1 MNHSGHREI
10 PQRATGKGQRVKA
23 APAVRVARHF
33 ALGALLLAALSLC
46 PLWLISGS
54 SSKGLAMPAQE
65 GKIRAPELTG
75 ARGWLNTDKPLTLS
89 ALKGKVVLLDFW
101 TYGCINCMHII
112 PDLKRLEKKYPNE
125 LVVIGV
131 HSAKFE
137 NEKDTDNIRRIILRY
152 EIEHPIVNDADFNIW
167 NAYAV
172 NAWPT
177 RYLIDPGGYV
187 IGKLSGEGG
196 YEALDKA
203 ISDSIAEF
211 RKRGELNEAPLKL
224 VLEKAKVGDLPL
236 AFPGKILTDEKNDRL
251 FIADSDHNRIVIA
264 KLDGT
269 LVDVIGTGAHGMV
282 SGSFAESSLF
292 RPQGLALDGD
302 TLYVADTENHLIRRI
317 DLKTRTVETIAG
329 TGVQMQQ
336 YGQSGPALKI
346 ALNSPWDL
354 QLVGRSLYIAM
365 AGPHQIWKLD
375 LDKMEISTFAGSG
388 REARHDG
395 SLDESAFAQPSGLA
409 SDGQTLYVSDAEA
422 NIIRAISL
430 GPNGKVRTLVGGD
443 LFEFGDKD
451 GSGDSVRL
459 QHPLGLARWNDK
471 LLIADTYNHRIK
483 LLDPAA
489 RTVKVFAG
497 LGKPGQADGA
507 TPSFYEPGGL
517 SVAKGKLYVADT
529 NNHAIRIVDLNTKE
543 TKTLPIK
550 GLQPPATNQ
559 TAVTSEVAPNAEEIT
574 LPPQKL
580 RAGLDAVI
588 INVELPPGY
597 HLNPTAPQ
605 RYGATLETEGRVVRT
620 PAIDANTAKGLTLP
634 IRLPIK
640 FSAGSATVRVF
651 FTFVYC
657 REDNTG
663 TCRIKTLKWQAPVE
677 VLGDASAPDE
687 IKLNAKVE

>member
-1 MNHSGHREI
+1 
-10 PQRATGKGQRVKA
+10 
-23 APAVRVARHF
+23 
-33 ALGALLLAALSLC
+33 
-46 PLWLISGS
+46 
-54 SSKGLAMPAQE
+54 MPVQG

-112 PDLKRLEKKYPNE
+112 PDLKKLEKKYPNE

-131 HSAKFE
+131 HSAKFD
-137 NEKDTDNIRRIILRY
+137 NEKDTENIRRIILRY
-152 EIEHPIVNDADFNIW
+152 EIEHPIVNDADFKIW
-167 NAYAV
+167 NDYAV

-177 RYLIDPGGYV
+177 RYLIDPGGYI
-187 IGKLSGEGG
+187 IGRLSGEGG

-236 AFPGKILTDEKNDRL
+236 AFPGKILADEKNDRL

-269 LVDVIGTGAHGMV
+269 LVDVIGTGTHGMV
-282 SGSFAESSLF
+282 SGSFAESSFF
-292 RPQGLALDGD
+292 RPQGMALDGD
-302 TLYVADTENHLIRRI
+302 RLYVADTENHLIRRI
-317 DLKTRTVETIAG
+317 DLKARTVETIAG
-329 TGVQMQQ
+329 TGMQMQE
-336 YGQSGPALKI
+336 YGQSGPALKV

-354 QLVGRSLYIAM
+354 QLIGRSLYIAM

-395 SLDESAFAQPSGLA
+395 SLAESAFAQPSGLA

-422 NIIRAISL
+422 NIIRGINL
-430 GPNGKVRTLVGGD
+430 GPNAQVRTLVGGD
-443 LFEFGDKD
+443 LFDFGDKD
-451 GSGDSVRL
+451 GSGDGVRL

-483 LLDPAA
+483 LLDPKA
-489 RTVKVFAG
+489 RTVKAFAG

-507 TPSFYEPGGL
+507 APSFYEPGGL
-517 SVAKGKLYVADT
+517 TIAKGKLYVADT
-529 NNHAIRIVDLNTKE
+529 NNHAIRVVDLNTKE
-543 TKTLPIK
+543 TRTLVIK

-559 TAVTSEVAPNAEEIT
+559 AVESADAGPNAEEIKV
-574 LPPQKL
+574 PPQKVRPGDNSVL
-580 RAGLDAVI
+580 INLD
-588 INVELPPGY
+588 LPAGY
-597 HLNPTAPQ
+597 HLNPSAPQ
-605 RYGATLETEGRVVRT
+605 RYQVTIDNGADSMGTKSTNANQGGKGVSLPLRVPIGFGAGTGRGAYVVH
-620 PAIDANTAKGLTLP
+620 A
-634 IRLPIK
+634 
-640 FSAGSATVRVF
+640 S

-657 REDNTG
+657 RDDNTG
-663 TCRIKTLKWQAPVE
+663 TCRIKTLQWQAPVE
-677 VLGDASAPDE
+677 VVNDPAATNE
-687 IKLNAKVE
+687 IKLNGKVAAE